1 VGQGLTFLIQQFVQ
15 VSVSLR
21 PPVSSTAALPPQSTP
36 WICWNLKITH
46 IPNKDFP
53 VNFPLGHENKRLNTP
68 KTRPSKEAAAAQY
81 APSRS
86 TGPAVN
92 PLAPGSLPSS
102 AEVVRSLRDHPGN
115 SAARA
120 WQQGSQHESPWVK
133 LEVEQNALKML
144 KPVTLEDVWHTM
156 LIINWLDD
164 SPLQSRSCVEH
175 LFTAFLYLF
184 LGK

>member
-1 VGQGLTFLIQQFVQ
+1 M
-15 VSVSLR
+15 
-21 PPVSSTAALPPQSTP
+21 
-36 WICWNLKITH
+36 K
-46 IPNKDFP
+46 
-53 VNFPLGHENKRLNTP
+53 NKRLNTP
-68 KTRPSKEAAAAQY
+68 KTRPSKAAAAQY

-144 KPVTLEDVWHTM
+144 KPMTLEDVWHTM

-184 LGK
+184 LGKWSTNHTVCNISCYLYWLEKHPWRIYCGNTVVYHHTS